1 MIFSFVQD
9 FGVSIGV
16 AELGPYR
23 GRAFVGP
30 VCVERYGCS
39 IPWGWEVG
47 ASRMRWVAA
56 IVGVGALSRVWVR
69 GGEARP

>member
-30 VCVERYGCS
+30 ACAERYGCS
-39 IPWGWEVG
+39 ISGDWEVG
-47 ASRMRWVAA
+47 ASRMRRVVTV
-56 IVGVGALSRVWVR
+56 VGVGALSRAWAL
-69 GGEARP
+69 GGEARS